1 VSGYVQAWSPKDHE
15 LRTIPLPEQ
24 AITLLT
30 RWQAAA
36 PERCPYVFLDA
47 GRWEYYRQEVD
58 AGNWVKGRDLM
69 NNVLRRFK
77 TLCRRAGVGPFTVH
91 DLRRSC
97 ITNWARH
104 LPIHVVQ
111 QLAGH
116 SDINTTQQYYLS
128 VRAEDVVQAQAVQQ
142 SLLGKILD
150 SGATDQKL
158 TNSARKR
165 TFPGKRAT
173 PSLPQPPAN

>member
-1 VSGYVQAWSPKDHE
+1 LYSAAVSSVSRA
-15 LRTIPLPEQ
+15 
-24 AITLLT
+24 AIALS
-30 RWQAAA
+30 
-36 PERCPYVFLDA
+36 CA
-47 GRWEYYRQEVD
+47 GQSYRHSG
-58 AGNWVKGRDLM
+58 AGGGQHRDLSHRGIRGRLQLQQGGFQQPLHLGQL
-69 NNVLRRFK
+69 VQR
-77 TLCRRAGVGPFTVH
+77 
-91 DLRRSC
+91 LRRSC